1 MYVTERG
8 HIMAIT
14 RYEDMDDMSKD
25 MMREIGSIGTGNA
38 ATSLSSL
45 LGIEVEMTVPNVEV
59 EGYNEAVECLGN
71 PEEIISGVLV
81 QMSGDISGI
90 MLFVMRTEF
99 INEILKHVLQ
109 KSISDFTEMGE
120 MEISAAT
127 EVGNIIISS
136 YVLSLSKL
144 ADMDISLSV
153 PGFAIN
159 MLGGIMTV
167 PMAELGYES
176 DKLLMIRGKCIIG
189 GKHVESNLLM
199 LPDIKSLNYLMD
211 RLVKPYE

>member
-1 MYVTERG
+1 MR
-8 HIMAIT
+8 IA

-38 ATSLSSL
+38 ATALSGI
-45 LGIEVEMTVPNVEV
+45 LGVDVEMSLPKVEIL
-59 EGYNEAVECLGN
+59 GYNEVVEYLGD
-71 PEEIISGVLV
+71 PEELISGVLV
-81 QMSGDISGI
+81 QMSGNVNGI
-90 MLFVMRTEF
+90 MLFVMKLDF
-99 INEILKHVLQ
+99 IDEISKLMLQ
-109 KSISDFTEMGE
+109 KSVNDYSEMGE

-144 ADMDISLSV
+144 ADIEISLSV

-159 MLGGIMTV
+159 MLGAIMTV

-176 DKLLMIRGKCIIG
+176 DKLMMISGKCVMG
-189 GKHVESNLLM
+189 QKNVESNLLM
-199 LPDIKSLNYLMD
+199 LPDIGSLNYLMD
-211 RLVKPYE
+211 RLVTSV